1 MARSRGRVERARGST
16 SQPHSRDGDG
26 IAGSGERVRSEARKP
41 NKPTR
46 RARFDRKVGQPT
58 HRRRSG
64 FFVPSPLT
72 GWRPSKSPGSTGQLR
87 SLTKDGLCRANA
99 RRRPRGS
106 ARRATEDVRRRA
118 VGDGSLSRRTQRVT
132 SLRER
137 SGRKARDEVDRLHQL
152 ACFIRHHGG
161 SCRGK
166 KPRHRR
172 TGTAARTARPASL
185 RNRHGPTMPR
195 GRLATAARRVRTIV
209 KIE

>member
-26 IAGSGERVRSEARKP
+26 VAGSGEKGAERSAKAEQANAQSSARSQDRATHTPKASWVIRAVASNRVAVL
-41 NKPTR
+41 
-46 RARFDRKVGQPT
+46 DG
-58 HRRRSG
+58 
-64 FFVPSPLT
+64 
-72 GWRPSKSPGSTGQLR
+72 PGSTGQLY

-137 SGRKARDEVDRLHQL
+137 SGRKARDEVDRLQLL
-152 ACFIRHHGG
+152 ACSIRHHGG
-161 SCRGK
+161 SCRGE

-195 GRLATAARRVRTIV
+195 GRLATAARRVRTTV
-209 KIE
+209 KVE